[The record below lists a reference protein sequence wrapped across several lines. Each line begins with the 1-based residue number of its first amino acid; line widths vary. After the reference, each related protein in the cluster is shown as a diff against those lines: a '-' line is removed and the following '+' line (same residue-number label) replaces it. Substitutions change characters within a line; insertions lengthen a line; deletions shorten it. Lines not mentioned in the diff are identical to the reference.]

1 MTKSNIILI
10 GMPGVGKSTVGVLLA
25 KASGRYFLDTDV
37 HIQAMENRTLQSILD
52 EKGKDDF
59 CRMEQE
65 LIIRID
71 IKNAVI
77 ATGGSV
83 VYSQK
88 AMNHLSANGIIV
100 HLDLDYR
107 SVEKRITNLSTR
119 GVVKEKHQSLKDLY
133 DKRQPVYQKYAQITI
148 NCADKN
154 QDQIVTEIIERLN
167 DKD

>member
-25 KASGRYFLDTDV
+25 KALGRYFLDTDV
-37 HIQAMENRTLQSILD
+37 HIQALENRTLQSILD

-59 CRMEQE
+59 CMMEQE
-65 LIIRID
+65 QIICID

-83 VYSQK
+83 VYSSK
-88 AMNHLSANGIIV
+88 AMNHLSADGVIV
-100 HLDLDYR
+100 HLDIDYQ
-107 SVEKRITNLSTR
+107 SIEKRITNLSTR
-119 GVVKEKHQSLKDLY
+119 GVVKEKHQSLKNLY

-154 QDQIVTEIIERLN
+154 QDQIVTRIIARLN
-167 DKD
+167 DKG

>member
-25 KASGRYFLDTDV
+25 KALGRYFLDTDV
-37 HIQAMENRTLQSILD
+37 YIQALENRTLQSILD

-65 LIIRID
+65 QVMCID

-88 AMNHLSANGIIV
+88 AMNHLSSDGVIV

-107 SVEKRITNLSTR
+107 SIEKRITNLSTR

-133 DKRQPVYQKYAQITI
+133 DTRQPVYKKYAQITI

-154 QDQIVTEIIERLN
+154 QDQIVTGIIEHLN
-167 DKD
+167 DKG